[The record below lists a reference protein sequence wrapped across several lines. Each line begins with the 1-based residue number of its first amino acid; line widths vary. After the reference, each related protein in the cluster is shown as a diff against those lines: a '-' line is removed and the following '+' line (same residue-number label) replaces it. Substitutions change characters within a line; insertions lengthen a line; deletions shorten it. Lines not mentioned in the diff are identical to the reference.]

1 MGHVKIVYMK
11 IIRLLA
17 LVVFFLIPAVFAQTK
32 MPDDMGRRVDAL
44 LAPEKTQDLRK
55 LLSDNQR
62 AVWYGDLESYVLK
75 KARQLVVQNDL
86 DQAKQICLAV
96 IDVNLDN
103 QEAVNL
109 YQSVNAAIGKRDTE
123 AKKTAEA
130 ENLAVFKQQASEAKI
145 KQDLSKTYK
154 TVTNTSSG
162 KKVYLDQ
169 DFNNHYSSTTW
180 DVMLGLVNVK
190 ALLREN
196 AFSVNYGLSL
206 NGSLFYHGE
215 DFTIGADIRGD
226 ATVLAFTGPQGVTW
240 SGSGVMSTAANR
252 FNKYLVLRMGGY
264 SAGYGFGVVSKE
276 PEVFFSPVLGV
287 GFRDIKFG
295 ESGLLEIGADWLAGH
310 LYTEGMI
317 VAAGAHLGMTFILA
331 DMQDFDIHMR
341 MSVQDAFMLYS
352 SGMTN
357 DTKVT
362 LAIGVGNYE

>member
-1 MGHVKIVYMK
+1 MGHGKIIYMK
-11 IIRLLA
+11 NIRLLA
-17 LVVFFLIPAVFAQTK
+17 LVALMLLPVAFAQSK
-32 MPDDMGRRVDAL
+32 MPDDMSRRVDAL
-44 LAPEKTQDLRK
+44 LAPENTQDLRK
-55 LLSDNQR
+55 LLTDNQR
-62 AVWYGDLESYVLK
+62 AAWYGELESYVLK
-75 KARQLVVQNDL
+75 KARQMVVQNDL
-86 DQAKQICLAV
+86 DHAKQICLTV
-96 IDVNLDN
+96 IDINLDN

-109 YQSVNAAIGKRDTE
+109 YQSVNAAIVKRDSA
-123 AKKTAEA
+123 AKKAAEA
-130 ENLAVFKQQASEAKI
+130 ENLEVFKQQASEAKI

-190 ALLREN
+190 ALVREE

-226 ATVLAFTGPQGVTW
+226 ATVLAFTGPQTVTW
-240 SGSGVMSTAANR
+240 SGSGVMSAASNAL
-252 FNKYLVLRMGGY
+252 NKYLVLRLGAF

-276 PEVFFSPVLGV
+276 PEVFISPVLGA
-287 GFRDIKFG
+287 GFRDVRFG
-295 ESGLLEIGADWLAGH
+295 ETGLLETGVDWYAGH

-317 VAAGAHLGMTFILA
+317 AAAGVHLGLTVILA
-331 DMQDFDIHMR
+331 EMQDFDIHVR
-341 MSVQDAFMLYS
+341 MAVQDAFMLYS

-362 LAIGVGNYE
+362 LAIGVGNYD